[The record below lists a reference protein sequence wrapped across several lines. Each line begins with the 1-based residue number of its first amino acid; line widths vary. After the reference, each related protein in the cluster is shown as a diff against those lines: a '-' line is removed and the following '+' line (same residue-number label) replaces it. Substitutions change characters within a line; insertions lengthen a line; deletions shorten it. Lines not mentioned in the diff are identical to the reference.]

1 MQGDFT
7 ACKNNEL
14 QKWCCMCFASS
25 ISFSASL
32 VFCISGGGR
41 DLDGKPGAV
50 LQTLLRVHVQHL
62 IIDSSP
68 SPASPFLSSVKRH
81 TLISLLPHLIV
92 GQSPPPPLYPL
103 KKPTSILL
111 HPETSPA
118 GRIQQAC
125 YTVPHKHTHT
135 TIDAAASLAP
145 SSNAR
150 KTRETP
156 HWIRNNIPIISLFF
170 LKKKSASQSSSATLL
185 LLTPARKL
193 SH

>member
-1 MQGDFT
+1 MRYRINTDRHIPHFVFSFLFWRYLKTHHMHMQGDFT

-14 QKWCCMCFASS
+14 QMWCCMCFASS

-92 GQSPPPPLYPL
+92 GQSPPRLSTPL
-103 KKPTSILL
+103 KNLPVSSYTRRQVRQEGYNKPVTLSR
-111 HPETSPA
+111 TN
-118 GRIQQAC
+118 
-125 YTVPHKHTHT
+125 THT
-135 TIDAAASLAP
+135 QP
-145 SSNAR
+145 SMPPPPWLHHPTQG
-150 KTRETP
+150 KLVKP
-156 HWIRNNIPIISLFF
+156 
-170 LKKKSASQSSSATLL
+170 
-185 LLTPARKL
+185 LTEFGTTSR
-193 SH
+193 